1 MLTVPWHMLLRL
13 NFPSTS
19 KHTLLPSTPTSPRAP
34 QIVAHRAHKH
44 AKISKKTTNGEV
56 CA

>member
-1 MLTVPWHMLLRL
+1 MPTVPWHMLLRL

-34 QIVAHRAHKH
+34 QTVAHRAHKH